1 MAPEDFQFL
10 ARLLRR
16 RSGLLLT
23 LDKRALLARR
33 LEPVMRRF
41 DFKDM
46 GSLIVELRAGR
57 EALAEA
63 VTEAMTVNESSF
75 FRDPAL
81 FVALRDT
88 VLPRLIA
95 ARAGDKRLRIW
106 SAAAAAGQ
114 EAYSIAILLTE
125 MGLAREGWSIE
136 LIATDLSGEA
146 IVRAQAGC
154 YAGYEIER
162 GLDAHAMRYFRRDR
176 DDWLVDAS
184 LRRMITFRR
193 FNLLDSFGWLD
204 DLDMVFCRNVLMY
217 FDRATRLDVLARIA
231 ETMATDGLL
240 VLGDNEAPEGKA
252 FSENADGPW
261 IYSRPR
267 SLLARVFR
275 RGQFFDIEMESL
287 FQGEF
292 AAQRGMQHHVGE
304 DQPAGARRKADCLM
318 RAGLLKLFIQLG
330 RVMQRQHQLVI
341 LAAPAMGDAK
351 LVV

>member
-16 RSGLLLT
+16 RSGLSLT

-41 DFKDM
+41 DFKDIE
-46 GSLIVELRAGR
+46 SLIVELRAGR

-81 FVALRDT
+81 FAALRDK
-88 VLPRLIA
+88 VLPRLLA
-95 ARAGDKRLRIW
+95 ARGLDKRLRIW

-146 IVRAQAGC
+146 IMRAEAGC
-154 YAGYEIER
+154 YLGYEIAR
-162 GLDAHAMRYFRRDR
+162 GLDAHAMRYFRTLTRDE
-176 DDWLVDAS
+176 WLVDAS

-204 DLDMVFCRNVLMY
+204 DLDIVFCRNVLMY

-231 ETMATDGLL
+231 EIMAPDGLL
-240 VLGDNEAPEGKA
+240 VLGENEAPEGKLFGA
-252 FSENADGPW
+252 YADGPG
-261 IYSRPR
+261 IYSKSRP
-267 SLLARVFR
+267 LLAR
-275 RGQFFDIEMESL
+275 
-287 FQGEF
+287 
-292 AAQRGMQHHVGE
+292 
-304 DQPAGARRKADCLM
+304 AG
-318 RAGLLKLFIQLG
+318 
-330 RVMQRQHQLVI
+330 
-341 LAAPAMGDAK
+341 
-351 LVV
+351 

>member
-46 GSLIVELRAGR
+46 SSLIVELRAGR

-81 FVALRDT
+81 FAALCDT

-95 ARAGDKRLRIW
+95 ARAASKRLRIW
-106 SAAAAAGQ
+106 SAAAACGQ

-136 LIATDLSGEA
+136 LIATDLSSEA
-146 IVRAQAGC
+146 VLRAEAGC
-154 YAGYEIER
+154 YSAYEIER

-176 DDWLVDAS
+176 DEWLVDAS

-217 FDRATRLDVLARIA
+217 FDRATRLNVLTRIA
-231 ETMATDGLL
+231 ETMAPDGLL
-240 VLGDNEAPEGKA
+240 VLGENEVPEGKLFGA
-252 FSENADGPW
+252 CADAPG
-261 IYSRPR
+261 IYSR
-267 SLLARVFR
+267 SFATLAR
-275 RGQFFDIEMESL
+275 
-287 FQGEF
+287 
-292 AAQRGMQHHVGE
+292 
-304 DQPAGARRKADCLM
+304 AG
-318 RAGLLKLFIQLG
+318 
-330 RVMQRQHQLVI
+330 
-341 LAAPAMGDAK
+341 
-351 LVV
+351 